1 MRQLLRQAQ
10 PATQRW
16 YAPRV
21 TGTAAPVSLRTQAGD
36 MRGGLVLQR
45 ILRSPLR
52 PVLRSPLRPVV
63 RSVVAACR
71 RQFSSAARA
80 SNVIVSTRE
89 QLHGSIVLNEL
100 GMVCETQVR
109 QVSARKTLLSRL
121 YSGMFGGSVQDYA
134 AVQIA
139 CTRDATQG
147 LQAEASKLG
156 PHVAVIRTRF
166 ESCPVLDAVTGSL
179 YCQVCSSVRPQ
190 LFALY

>member
-1 MRQLLRQAQ
+1 MQSMRQLLRQAQ

-21 TGTAAPVSLRTQAGD
+21 TGTAAPVSLQTRAGD

-45 ILRSPLR
+45 I
-52 PVLRSPLRPVV
+52 LRSPLRPVV

-71 RQFSSAARA
+71 RQFSSAAGAARA

-190 LFALY
+190 LSALY